1 MFHIPILMFTWDVE
15 VTLMGRS
22 FWRDSNFFSSSVE
35 TSLIRPERAWGD
47 TKSWFTLK
55 RKDKE
60 SAPYGKDG
68 ITNLMMRNWMMSWW
82 PRLGLSSFPIL
93 MRVDLDRRR
102 LQVEHALAG
111 TLLNSLHIDPLT
123 WLLGFVLM
131 LPIADATSESVF
143 ILSRDRPESFS
154 CFLLLWSHP
163 IITLISCS
171 QIS

>member
-35 TSLIRPERAWGD
+35 TSLIRPERAWGN
-47 TKSWFTLK
+47 TKSCFTLK

-111 TLLNSLHIDPLT
+111 ILLNSLLVPHWSFYLAP
-123 WLLGFVLM
+123 WLCRRDLWVSFHFVSSS
-131 LPIADATSESVF
+131 TRVF
-143 ILSRDRPESFS
+143 VWLSSSLEPSNNNPS
-154 CFLLLWSHP
+154 
-163 IITLISCS
+163 IM
-171 QIS
+171 